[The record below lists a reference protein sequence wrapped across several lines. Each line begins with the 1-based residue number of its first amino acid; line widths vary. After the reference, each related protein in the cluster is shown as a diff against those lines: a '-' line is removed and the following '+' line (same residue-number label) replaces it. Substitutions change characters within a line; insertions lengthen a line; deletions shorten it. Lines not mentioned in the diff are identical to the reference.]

1 MDLYHVQLPMVK
13 TIFKQENVGFKNGM
27 LRHSLATLEGEW
39 EFVVF
44 IEPSFAFGAP
54 LYLSLCSS
62 LHSLFF
68 SL

>member
-1 MDLYHVQLPMVK
+1 MDLYHVQLPTVK

-44 IEPSFAFGAP
+44 YRALLFLWWFP
-54 LYLSLCSS
+54 LSLSPS
-62 LHSLFF
+62 LVSLFF